1 MPAAVPVGHRSM
13 RTGSTDMLERAEDA
27 PAGIDAV
34 KATGTVSKHDY
45 ETVVEPLIDAARREG
60 RRIKLLYEIGPDFRS
75 FTPGAGWE
83 DLKVGLGAM
92 RLFEGCAL
100 VTDVGWI
107 RESTRMMSFLMP
119 CPVRVYGNEER
130 AEALHWLASLPEG
143 PGISHRFTESQVLV
157 VDVVQPLRKADFD
170 ALALTVDG
178 WLSTHDEL
186 AGVVIHV
193 RAFPGWEN
201 IGSMI
206 RHVRFVRDHHR
217 KVRKIALAADSK
229 VAAVVPQLANHFVQ
243 AEVRRFGYDE
253 LESAVAW
260 AAASP
265 DQQAAGAG

>member
-1 MPAAVPVGHRSM
+1 
-13 RTGSTDMLERAEDA
+13 MLERAEDA

-45 ETVVEPLIDAARREG
+45 ETVVEPLIDAARKEG

-143 PGISHRFTESQVLV
+143 PGISHRARPRLGAPQRRRAAPP
-157 VDVVQPLRKADFD
+157 VDPSARPGA
-170 ALALTVDG
+170 ARPTRSPA
-178 WLSTHDEL
+178 TH
-186 AGVVIHV
+186 APARRHRPHIRRPAV
-193 RAFPGWEN
+193 R
-201 IGSMI
+201 
-206 RHVRFVRDHHR
+206 
-217 KVRKIALAADSK
+217 
-229 VAAVVPQLANHFVQ
+229 
-243 AEVRRFGYDE
+243 
-253 LESAVAW
+253 
-260 AAASP
+260 
-265 DQQAAGAG
+265 